1 MCEYLQSFGN
11 GTNGTTDEARSY
23 SRSFG
28 NFYGIRLVNI
38 LGKKSIGV
46 WLCFLFISLIINLVF
61 LNIDDDASSTNG
73 AKFEIGSGTKLPN
86 DIEGKNGII
95 DDHGLGSAGQNVSRS
110 VISQSNNMDDTEDC
124 RPKILLMG
132 LRR

>member
-1 MCEYLQSFGN
+1 MCISF
-11 GTNGTTDEARSY
+11 
-23 SRSFG
+23 
-28 NFYGIRLVNI
+28 
-38 LGKKSIGV
+38 
-46 WLCFLFISLIINLVF
+46 IINLVF

-86 DIEGKNGII
+86 DIESKNGII